1 MNDDK
6 MKRVAS
12 IMAARYVNINHS
24 ACINDWDDDP
34 SWVISECVNLID
46 KEVFGFKAEFITH
59 QRKYRDIIQGFTPQM
74 MTDAAKMFAEKA

>member
-24 ACINDWDDDP
+24 ACISDDDDDP
-34 SWVISECVNLID
+34 SWVISHCVSLID
-46 KEVFGFKAEFITH
+46 KEVSGFRAEFIIH
-59 QRKYRDIIQGFTPQM
+59 QRKYRDIIEGFTPQM
-74 MTDAAKMFAEKA
+74 MTDAAEMFAEKA